1 MSDPLLPDF
10 QAWLRSRRL
19 ASEKH
24 LPFFARWAARFLA
37 FRKSRS
43 GLTEDQLAL
52 AFQEDLAAEGRVADW
67 QLKQAADAVRLWLEH
82 ERGPGETD
90 SRHHLEAGAI
100 AEKVRRIIRLR
111 HYSLRTEQT
120 YLQWIHRFIEHLRG
134 TGPARVEAP
143 EAGDAEVRAF
153 LSHLAL
159 RGGVAASTQN
169 QAFNALLFLFKE
181 VLGAPP
187 GDWSRTVR
195 AKRGLRLPVV
205 LTPEEVR
212 LLFGRL
218 GGEPLLMAQLLYG
231 GGLRLMELMRLR
243 VHDLD
248 FGASTVTVRA
258 GKGDKDRTTLLPR
271 TLHEPL
277 KRHLEAVRALHEAD
291 LKAGHGEAPLPDA
304 LDRKYPNAP
313 KEWGWQY
320 VFPSSK
326 LSVEPQ
332 SGKVRRW
339 HRSEKTL
346 QTAVADAA
354 RRAGIVKHAT
364 VHTLRHS
371 FATHLLDG
379 GAGIRV
385 VQELLGHGNLATT
398 QIYTHLS
405 RASVREAFLKAHP
418 RARGKG

>member
-1 MSDPLLPDF
+1 M
-10 QAWLRSRRL
+10 
-19 ASEKH
+19 
-24 LPFFARWAARFLA
+24 
-37 FRKSRS
+37 
-43 GLTEDQLAL
+43 
-52 AFQEDLAAEGRVADW
+52 
-67 QLKQAADAVRLWLEH
+67 KQAADAVRLWLEH
-82 ERGPGETD
+82 EHGLG
-90 SRHHLEAGAI
+90 EAGVRHRLDEGAI
-100 AEKVRRIIRLR
+100 TEKVRRIMRLR

-134 TGPARVEAP
+134 TGPAQVEVP
-143 EAGDAEVRAF
+143 EAGDGEVRAF

-181 VLGAPP
+181 VLGAAP
-187 GDWSRTVR
+187 GDWSGTVR

-212 LLFGRL
+212 LLFAHMEGK
-218 GGEPLLMAQLLYG
+218 PLLMAQLLYG

-248 FGASTVTVRA
+248 FSASTVTVRA

-271 TLHEPL
+271 TLHGPL

-291 LKAGHGEAPLPDA
+291 LAAGYGEAPLPDA
-304 LDRKYPNAP
+304 LDRKYPNAL
-313 KEWGWQY
+313 KAWGWQY

-326 LSVEPQ
+326 LSVDPR

-339 HRSEKTL
+339 HGSEKTL
-346 QTAVADAA
+346 QTAVAGAA

-371 FATHLLDG
+371 FATHLLMNG
-379 GAGIRV
+379 VNLREI
-385 VQELLGHGNLATT
+385 QELLGHRSVETT
-398 QIYTHLS
+398 KIYTHVM
-405 RASVREAFLKAHP
+405 RTMASAP
-418 RARGKG
+418 RSPLDALLDSDPTAGR